1 MADVTKITLLE
12 DRVLVRAK
20 GIEQKTASGIII
32 PDTATSE
39 KPEQGEIL
47 SVGPGLVNEDG
58 TVRPL
63 TVKVGQMVLFTKY
76 SPHSLFPEFAAP
88 VTKIMLE
95 FSIKFWIF

>member
-76 SPHSLFPEFAAP
+76 SPNE
-88 VTKIMLE
+88 
-95 FSIKFWIF
+95 IKVDNEDFLIIREKDILAIVG

>member
-58 TVRPL
+58 TVQPL

-76 SPHSLFPEFAAP
+76 SPNE
-88 VTKIMLE
+88 
-95 FSIKFWIF
+95 IKVDNEDFLIIREKDILAIVG